1 MNKKRIAALLA
12 AAVLLTGCAKTADTS
27 SDSSAAVLEPQTAET
42 ENAATKESET
52 AESAETAESVPT
64 VLSDGYAA
72 LDAVIASGGKGEPVT
87 FGEFIKEY
95 KYFLS
100 AYGMTDDTDES
111 YADVLTQRR
120 EYTVNYLINAK
131 IISDK
136 FAEYYP
142 EGFSEEE
149 LAQIQSDHE
158 QNMNNIL
165 ASFGA
170 GIYSTDPDISAEDL
184 KEQSQ
189 RKLDEVMEYCGLS
202 EEDFYSWQRET
213 AEQTKVMEYV
223 TSGVS
228 VERSEAEEQAAA
240 AAKSARESYE
250 SDPAGYDADSNANVF
265 IPEGS
270 RNIKHILLKLSDED
284 IQQIYQ
290 LRSESK
296 DDEADALREE
306 KLAELSD
313 RLSEVQGKI
322 AEGEDFEALMAE
334 YSGDGDVTATYLV
347 VPGTER
353 YMEGF
358 AQAALAIPEVGG
370 VDTCAT
376 DYGWHVIK
384 YIEPAV
390 LSEEDYQKTVDDFLS
405 YLVETRRNDKFS
417 AAVKEWREEYS
428 YTIDRE
434 LLLLGAEE

>member
-12 AAVLLTGCAKTADTS
+12 AAVLLTSCAKTADTS
-27 SDSSAAVLEPQTAET
+27 SDSSAAVSEPQTAET
-42 ENAATKESET
+42 ENAVTAESET
-52 AESAETAESVPT
+52 AESGESAPT
-64 VLSDGYAA
+64 VLAEGYTA
-72 LDAVIASGGKGEPVT
+72 LDTVIASGDKGEPVT
-87 FGEFIKEY
+87 FGDFLKEY

-111 YADVLTQRR
+111 YADILTQRR

-136 FAEYYP
+136 FSEYYP

-149 LAQIQSDHE
+149 LAQIQQDHE
-158 QNMNNIL
+158 QNLNNIL

-189 RKLDEVMEYCGLS
+189 QKLDEVMEYCGLS
-202 EEDFYSWQRET
+202 EEDFYSWQIET

-223 TSGVS
+223 TSDVS

-240 AAKSARESYE
+240 AAKSAREAYK

-290 LRSESK
+290 LRSEGK

-306 KLAELSD
+306 KLALLSD

-322 AEGEDFEALMAE
+322 AEGEDFESLMAE
-334 YSGDGDVTATYLV
+334 YSGDGDVTATYLIT
-347 VPGTER
+347 PGTER
-353 YMEGF
+353 FMEGF
-358 AQAALAIPEVGG
+358 AETALAIPEVGG
-370 VDTCAT
+370 TDTCAT
-376 DYGWHVIK
+376 DYGWHIIK
-384 YIEPAV
+384 YIEPAL
-390 LSEEDYQKTVDDFLS
+390 LSDEDYQKTVDEFLS
-405 YLVETRRNDKFS
+405 YLIESRRSEKFN
-417 AAVKEWREEYS
+417 ATVKEWREEYN

>member
-1 MNKKRIAALLA
+1 MNKKRIAAFLA
-12 AAVLLTGCAKTADTS
+12 AAILLTGCAKTADTS
-27 SDSSAAVLEPQTAET
+27 SDSSTAVSEPQTAET

-52 AESAETAESVPT
+52 AENEESAPT
-64 VLSDGYAA
+64 VLSDGYAD
-72 LDAVIASGGKGEPVT
+72 LDTVIASGDKGEPVT

-100 AYGMTDDTDES
+100 AYGMTDDTNEN
-111 YADVLTQRR
+111 YADILTQRR

-149 LAQIQSDHE
+149 LAQIQQDHE
-158 QNMNNIL
+158 QNMNSIL

-170 GIYSTDPDISAEDL
+170 GVYSENNEISQEDL
-184 KEQSQ
+184 LAQAQ
-189 RKLDEVMEYCGLS
+189 QKLDEVMEYCGLT
-202 EEDFYSWQRET
+202 EDDFYSWERET

-223 TSGVS
+223 TSDVS
-228 VERSEAEEQAAA
+228 VERSEAEEQTAAA
-240 AAKSARESYE
+240 ANTARESYE

-290 LRSESK
+290 LRNEGK

-313 RLSEVQGKI
+313 KLSEVQGKI
-322 AEGEDFEALMAE
+322 AEGEDFETLMAE
-334 YSGDGDVTATYLV
+334 YSGDGDVTATYLIT
-347 VPGTER
+347 PGTER

-358 AQAALAIPEVGG
+358 AETALAIPEVGG
-370 VDTCAT
+370 TDACAT
-376 DYGWHVIK
+376 DYGWHIIK

-390 LSEEDYQKTVDDFLS
+390 LSEEDYQKTVDEFLS
-405 YLVETRRNDKFS
+405 YLIESRRNEKFS
-417 AAVKEWREEYS
+417 DAVKQWREEYN